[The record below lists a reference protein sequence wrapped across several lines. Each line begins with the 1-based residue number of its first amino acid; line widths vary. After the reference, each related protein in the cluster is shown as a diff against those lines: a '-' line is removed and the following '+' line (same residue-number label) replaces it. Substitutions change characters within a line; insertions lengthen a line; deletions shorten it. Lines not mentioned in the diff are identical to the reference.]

1 MEALDRQLAANLAAN
16 LEAERLYKAR
26 AEADVEKVAAARA
39 EEVREVEKVVSRV
52 VIVGGGCAG
61 VFTAKALKGAISKGI
76 LEVTLVTP
84 TEYVEWHGGH
94 IRGLAV
100 PKEADRSFAP
110 SVVACVKGAKVVQ
123 GKAISVTSDAI
134 IVASRGQ
141 SEPVTVP
148 YDLLVI
154 ATGGRY
160 ANPTTAFLK
169 SPEVR
174 SRFSIAAG
182 LPHPC
187 RLADDV
193 PRHPLP
199 QNATGFKERVA
210 EIQAK
215 SAALVSAKTVTIVG
229 AGATGIE
236 LACDIC
242 HFYPQVQVRSMLD
255 RVCHDLLA
263 PKSKLALPRPLRALM
278 AQS

>member
-1 MEALDRQLAANLAAN
+1 MTHI
-16 LEAERLYKAR
+16 
-26 AEADVEKVAAARA
+26 
-39 EEVREVEKVVSRV
+39 
-52 VIVGGGCAG
+52 VIVGGGCGG
-61 VFTAKALKGAISKGI
+61 VFTAKGLKGAIGKGI
-76 LEVTLVTP
+76 VEVTLVTP
-84 TEYVEWHGGH
+84 SEFVEWPSGNL
-94 IRGLAV
+94 RGLTV
-100 PKEADRSFAP
+100 PKEADRAFAP
-110 SVVACVKGAKVVQ
+110 SVVDCVKGATVVQ
-123 GKAISVTSDAI
+123 GKAISVTSDAV
-134 IVASRGQ
+134 IVASDQ

-174 SRFSIAAG
+174 SRCSIAAG

-199 QNATGFKERVA
+199 QNATGLKERVA
-210 EIQAK
+210 EMQAK
-215 SAALVSAKTVTIVG
+215 SSALASAKTVTIVG

>member
-1 MEALDRQLAANLAAN
+1 M
-16 LEAERLYKAR
+16 
-26 AEADVEKVAAARA
+26 
-39 EEVREVEKVVSRV
+39 SRV
-52 VIVGGGCAG
+52 VIVGGGLGG

-84 TEYVEWHGGH
+84 AEFVEWPGGH

-123 GKAISVTSDAI
+123 GKAISVTSDAVM
-134 IVASRGQ
+134 VASNGQ

-174 SRFSIAAG
+174 SRCSIAAG
-182 LPHPC
+182 LPHLS
-187 RLADDV
+187 RLADNT
-193 PRHPLP
+193 PRTSY
-199 QNATGFKERVA
+199 ASERD
-210 EIQAK
+210 
-215 SAALVSAKTVTIVG
+215 G
-229 AGATGIE
+229 A
-236 LACDIC
+236 
-242 HFYPQVQVRSMLD
+242 
-255 RVCHDLLA
+255 
-263 PKSKLALPRPLRALM
+263 
-278 AQS
+278 

>member
-1 MEALDRQLAANLAAN
+1 M
-16 LEAERLYKAR
+16 
-26 AEADVEKVAAARA
+26 
-39 EEVREVEKVVSRV
+39 SRV
-52 VIVGGGCAG
+52 VIVGGGLGG

-84 TEYVEWHGGH
+84 AEFVEWPGGH

-123 GKAISVTSDAI
+123 GKAISVTSDAVM
-134 IVASRGQ
+134 VASNGQ

-174 SRFSIAAG
+174 PRCSIVAG
-182 LPHPC
+182 LPHLS
-187 RLADDV
+187 RLADNT
-193 PRHPLP
+193 PRTSS
-199 QNATGFKERVA
+199 ASERD
-210 EIQAK
+210 
-215 SAALVSAKTVTIVG
+215 G
-229 AGATGIE
+229 A
-236 LACDIC
+236 
-242 HFYPQVQVRSMLD
+242 
-255 RVCHDLLA
+255 
-263 PKSKLALPRPLRALM
+263 
-278 AQS
+278 